1 MVKSRRN
8 RKEIGGL
15 FTRLDHRSRSAE
27 TVTPMDRPAGK
38 IDFALFRPLLS
49 EPVFSGVPEKD
60 ARPPHDAVLIF
71 KVLVLHAKG

>member
-1 MVKSRRN
+1 
-8 RKEIGGL
+8 
-15 FTRLDHRSRSAE
+15 
-27 TVTPMDRPAGK
+27 MDRPAGK